1 MISRGCSEKYTLV
14 LSYGTRSPGACLMKG
29 PEVKGSELE
38 ASFIRGNTWTRIF
51 PDNAVAELLRKE
63 GIEMEDVSSV
73 VLCGKPF
80 SSLEKMIAAHMFFF
94 PRYFHL
100 FAAEFRDFFTNKI
113 AIEKAINKSAQ
124 FKRSDYGILRI
135 SGRFETKKEMDERA
149 GFKGDVYY
157 AEPTDILA
165 KEAAGA
171 YIIEEGA
178 VIVSMGDAIGARA
191 LGSYR
196 KSGRGLERAGELLF
210 PDSLAVLCSLEA
222 AGSAHAVDLADIVK
236 VYADG
241 SFKLNSGAFEYMDGE
256 VILKKRYAAFS
267 REEMDAAIDGIL
279 DKIARF
285 SKGPVPGK
293 VVFVCDHPVKGP
305 FREKLKDTF
314 GEIDFIMIQRTDIM
328 KSVGRYFVSHTAKA
342 AEKR

>member
-1 MISRGCSEKYTLV
+1 MISRGCSEEYTLV
-14 LSYGTRSPGACLMKG
+14 LSYGTRSPGACLLKG

-38 ASFIRGNTWTRIF
+38 VSFTGGKTWTRVF

-63 GIEMEDVSSV
+63 GIELEDVSSA

-80 SSLEKMIAAHMFFF
+80 SSLEKMIAAHLFFF
-94 PRYFHL
+94 PRYFPL
-100 FAAEFRDFFTNKI
+100 FAEEFRDFFTNKI
-113 AIEKAINKSAQ
+113 AIKNVINKSAQ
-124 FKRSDYGILRI
+124 FKKSDYGILRI

-171 YIIEEGA
+171 YIKEEGV
-178 VIVSMGDAIGARA
+178 VIVSTGDTVGVRA

-196 KSGRGLERAGELLF
+196 KSARGLERVGELLF

-222 AGSAHAVDLADIVK
+222 SGSGCPVDIADIIK

-241 SFKLNSGAFEYMDGE
+241 SFKLNSGVFEYGDGE
-256 VILKKRYAAFS
+256 IILKKRYAAFS
-267 REEMDAAIDGIL
+267 REGMDAVIGGIL

-285 SKGPVPGK
+285 SMGPVRGK
-293 VVFVCDHPVKGP
+293 VVFVCDHPVEGP
-305 FREKLKDTF
+305 FREKMKDTF
-314 GEIDFIMIQRTDIM
+314 GEIDFIKVQGADIM
-328 KSVGRYFVSHTAKA
+328 KSVGRYFASYAANV